1 MALVTV
7 GPRLRDQQRA
17 ASETAILDAAWALFA
32 RCGPVGTPLR
42 EVARDAGCTHALIAR
57 HFSSKDGLV
66 TAVADRLAVGVGSTV
81 DHVEATAA
89 DPLLGLLDVAR
100 SQRSCVQLL
109 VRCALGDLRPT
120 GFPACLRAEWMLSAT
135 PRRAAAG
142 RVAPDR
148 RARLCAYAAASV
160 LLGWLTFE
168 GFLVAATRLGGVGAH
183 RRDVAI
189 AAAATD
195 LLGLARSAE
204 PRLAPGDLSGAV
216 ALDRPLE
223 PAPGTAKEA
232 LLRSAVELFA
242 EFGPASV
249 SVRDLARHAGVNQGL
264 IYRHFGSKQA
274 LLAAAIETGSSNL
287 FPAALSADGFDFDAM
302 SHLMHH
308 GSPAPRMIARTL
320 VDDVGITTVRVQFPV
335 LHQLLDRY
343 DQVPTGSGPADLTD
357 PRVAVATAA
366 AMALGSV
373 IWGCHIRTA
382 LGLSDRDGIESAL
395 ADLARHLL
403 SVPTRALA
411 GSDHAE

>member
-1 MALVTV
+1 MALVTI

-17 ASETAILDAAWALFA
+17 AIETAILDAAWAPFA
-32 RCGPVGTPLR
+32 RCGPVGTTLR
-42 EVARDAGCTHALIAR
+42 
-57 HFSSKDGLV
+57 
-66 TAVADRLAVGVGSTV
+66 
-81 DHVEATAA
+81 EATAA

-100 SQRSCVQLL
+100 STEL
-109 VRCALGDLRPT
+109 
-120 GFPACLRAEWMLSAT
+120 
-135 PRRAAAG
+135 
-142 RVAPDR
+142 
-148 RARLCAYAAASV
+148 
-160 LLGWLTFE
+160 
-168 GFLVAATRLGGVGAH
+168 
-183 RRDVAI
+183 
-189 AAAATD
+189 
-195 LLGLARSAE
+195 
-204 PRLAPGDLSGAV
+204 RLAPGDLSGAV

-242 EFGPASV
+242 EGGPASV

-274 LLAAAIETGSSNL
+274 LLAAAIETGSSIL
-287 FPAALSADGFDFDAM
+287 LTAALSTDGFDFDAM
-302 SHLMHH
+302 SHLMPH

-373 IWGCHIRTA
+373 IWGCHLRTA

-411 GSDHAE
+411 GSDRAP